1 MSDKPSRWC
10 VLMPCSHA
18 ESWAVPQNCLAE
30 IVTLHAVDAHPPPE
44 ISWRGQIVPVLDFG
58 RRDGSRWY
66 EKQRQSGLIAIFRG
80 LRGEGCDYGGVAIR
94 GHGLTIRDVATQA
107 LEDAPEDT
115 LAHASAAFRM
125 DGRLYQVPDLAQ
137 LQRELAASLAVA

>member
-44 ISWRGQIVPVLDFG
+44 ISWRGQIYMNGGAEMRSSFIFCVLDF
-58 RRDGSRWY
+58 
-66 EKQRQSGLIAIFRG
+66 
-80 LRGEGCDYGGVAIR
+80 
-94 GHGLTIRDVATQA
+94 
-107 LEDAPEDT
+107 
-115 LAHASAAFRM
+115 
-125 DGRLYQVPDLAQ
+125 
-137 LQRELAASLAVA
+137 